1 MGRESITSSVNT
13 GVAKRRAAT
22 HYGRRLHER
31 QALAVYTTD
40 EGKVVFETT
49 FTYDKLVDFVLGD
62 KLYNYLPAGCRILE
76 AQLMVTVPFAGGTS
90 LAVGTYNVTTGAAV
104 DADGL
109 ITDANAPLA
118 SLGAGAFVI
127 GTGAQLNLA
136 TGLSANLNVKAVAT
150 GTFTAGEA
158 TLRVVVQ
165 TVPDHFAVLNG

>member
-1 MGRESITSSVNT
+1 MARESITSSANT

-22 HYGRRLHER
+22 QYGRRTEER
-31 QALAVYTTD
+31 EALAVYEQG
-40 EGKVVFETT
+40 EGQVVFETT
-49 FTYDKLVDFVLGD
+49 FTYDKLVNFVIGD
-62 KLYNYLPAGCRILE
+62 KLYNYLPAGCRVLS

-118 SLGAGAFVI
+118 SLGAGAFVV
-127 GTGAQLNLA
+127 GTGAQLNAA
-136 TGLSANLNVKAVAT
+136 TGLAADYNVKAVAT

-158 TLRVVVQ
+158 TLRIVIQKVADRYN
-165 TVPDHFAVLNG
+165 PNNG